1 MQKPKNPENIYL
13 YHSPVII
20 IIIIIII
27 ILLSLLLVYL
37 IKSMITYM

>member
-37 IKSMITYM
+37 KVW

>member
-27 ILLSLLLVYL
+27 IILLSSLLVYL
-37 IKSMITYM
+37 KAW

>member
-27 ILLSLLLVYL
+27 LLSWLLVYL
-37 IKSMITYM
+37 KVW

>member
-20 IIIIIII
+20 IIII
-27 ILLSLLLVYL
+27 LLSLLLVYL
-37 IKSMITYM
+37 KVW

>member
-20 IIIIIII
+20 IIIIII
-27 ILLSLLLVYL
+27 LLSLLLVYL
-37 IKSMITYM
+37 KVL

>member
-1 MQKPKNPENIYL
+1 MQKPKDPVNIYL

-37 IKSMITYM
+37 KVW

>member
-27 ILLSLLLVYL
+27 LLSLLLVYL
-37 IKSMITYM
+37 KVW